1 MQHEHVDILIIG
13 AGPSGTVAAAY
24 LQPLGKKIK
33 IVEKSKFPRFVIG
46 ESLLPKCMEHFEEVG
61 LLEVLEKQ
69 GYQEK
74 HGARFIRGHRS
85 SLFDFGQQYTDGKKW
100 TWQVPRADFDKVLAD
115 EVERRGVPID
125 YETTVIDV
133 DFQGSHSTTAVVD
146 KEGNKRFIHADFL
159 IDCSGWGRVLPRL
172 LNIVKPSTMAP
183 RKAVFAH
190 FKDEKRE
197 SGPGGSQITF
207 YIHRRDLWIWSIPF
221 SNGNTSVGFVG
232 NPSYFEIYEDLGD
245 LEWQIRTMVSEIP
258 GLAERFHKAELAM
271 EPISMKAFA
280 AASAQQ
286 FGDGF
291 VITGN
296 SSEFLD
302 PVFSSGVTFATESGL
317 LAAKLAYRQL
327 EGEKVDWQKEYADHM
342 EQGIDVFRTYVT
354 SWYKGSLQD
363 IFFYTAG
370 EDETPEN
377 YQARYNVRRQ
387 ICSVLAG
394 YVWDDTNPYV
404 KKHKRAIKSLSKIV
418 NIYQE

>member
-24 LQPLGKKIK
+24 LQPLVKRLK
-33 IVEKSKFPRFVIG
+33 IVEKTKFPRFVIG

-85 SLFDFGQQYTDGKKW
+85 SLFDFGDQFTQGKKW

-125 YETTVIDV
+125 YETTVTAV
-133 DFQGSHSTTAVVD
+133 NFEGTKSTTTVID
-146 KEGNKRFIHADFL
+146 KNGNQRQIHADFL

-172 LNIVKPSTMAP
+172 LNIIKPPTMTP
-183 RKAVFAH
+183 RKALFAH
-190 FKDEKRE
+190 FKDDNRAT
-197 SGPGGSQITF
+197 GADGAQITF
-207 YIHRRDLWIWSIPF
+207 YVHRRDFWAWAIPF

-232 NPSYFEIYEDLGD
+232 SPACFDIYEKSGD
-245 LEWQIRTMVSEIP
+245 TEWQIRTMISEVV
-258 GLAERFHKAELAM
+258 GLSKRFNRAELVM
-271 EPISMKAFA
+271 LPVSLNAFA
-280 AASAQQ
+280 AASKEQ

-291 VITGN
+291 AITGN

-317 LAAKLAYRQL
+317 LAAKLAHRQIS
-327 EGEKVDWQKEYADHM
+327 GEKVDWQTDYADYM
-342 EQGIDVFRTYVT
+342 ESGIDVFRTYVNA
-354 SWYKGSLQD
+354 WYNGDLQD
-363 IFFYTAG
+363 IFFRTAR
-370 EDETPEN
+370 EDESSELFSTDK
-377 YQARYNVRRQ
+377 VRRQ

-394 YVWDDTNPYV
+394 YVWDKENPFV
-404 KKHKRAIKSLSKIV
+404 RKHKRAMASLSKIV
-418 NIYQE
+418 RIY